1 MKFRVCV
8 AVSVFVL
15 SSIGFGVCP
24 VRARAALSELSV
36 EERADLRYR
45 LQNLLN
51 EFELL
56 IMNRKADEGDV
67 RRQERQFKA
76 LKVFDRIPL
85 GSDDVQGLRAEMMEG
100 GKKKGIKVLKF
111 AVLSRSKPGP
121 SLPGRVPSNWPFR
134 FQESQLTKAIQ
145 FELQVEGDERAV
157 NGWVRSWKETQL
169 RLAEPTGRVEALGRT
184 GSQWRIRGRA
194 FSFRKIRLPV
204 VIPRRARDLLPDW
217 VQANPIEFSQKAPD
231 LGKLVHQI
239 EELRGRVAPF
249 YRLRQEFLLNGARM
263 SFFMRKAS

>member
-1 MKFRVCV
+1 MKFRVCA

-15 SSIGFGVCP
+15 SSIGSGICP
-24 VRARAALSELSV
+24 VLTRAALPELSI
-36 EERADLRYR
+36 EQRADLRYH

-56 IMNRKADEGDV
+56 IMNRKVDEGDV

-85 GSDDVQGLRAEMMEG
+85 GSEDIQGLRAEMKEG
-100 GKKKGIKVLKF
+100 GKKKGIKVSKLT
-111 AVLSRSKPGP
+111 VLSRSKPGP
-121 SLPGRVPSNWPFR
+121 RLPGRVPSNWPFR
-134 FQESQLTKAIQ
+134 FQESQLTKAIR
-145 FELQVEGDERAV
+145 FELQVEGDAGAV
-157 NGWVRSWKETQL
+157 NEWVRSWKEAQL
-169 RLAEPTGRVEALGRT
+169 RLVEPTDRPKALGTT
-184 GSQWRIRGRA
+184 GRQWRIRGRA
-194 FSFRKIRLPV
+194 FSFREVRLPV

-217 VQANPIEFSQKAPD
+217 VQANPSEFSQKAPD
-231 LGKLVHQI
+231 LRKLVDQI
-239 EELRGRVAPF
+239 EELRGRAAPF